1 MRYSLLFFSLSLAI
15 LSTGCEKAVDI
26 DTEKAAIIE
35 VINRE
40 TETYLARDFESM
52 FATHVQ
58 DSLNMRLTA
67 GADNFVFAEGWE
79 DVSRHM
85 TGDETEDDLGPDLHI
100 SVVKSNYR
108 MKLYPNSAFVVCDQ
122 KWSSDYGDDVTEIK
136 VSRSV
141 SWKRLKVSGK
151 SPLFPLSEPRVTRK
165 WKKPRSWRI
174 KSGEIYQLFLTV
186 TSFGSLCHNPCL
198 VQTAMAER
206 FILTAP
212 GTI

>member
-26 DTEKAAIIE
+26 EKEKAAIIE
-35 VINRE
+35 VINQE

-67 GADNFVFAEGWE
+67 GADNYVFAEGWE
-79 DVSRHM
+79 DVSKHM

-100 SVVKSNYR
+100 SVEKSNYR

-136 VSRSV
+136 SIQVRFLEKIEGEWKISFVSFIGT
-141 SWKRLKVSGK
+141 SG
-151 SPLFPLSEPRVTRK
+151 
-165 WKKPRSWRI
+165 
-174 KSGEIYQLFLTV
+174 YQEMEETEEL
-186 TSFGSLCHNPCL
+186 
-198 VQTAMAER
+198 ED
-206 FILTAP
+206 
-212 GTI
+212 